1 MPFADELLGRDVAA
15 SLLEHVALTRPG
27 HEWPALSQAV
37 DALDGLSLRERSD
50 ALRDALL
57 ADGPPAYSEFASLI
71 RDAYARDEGF
81 AGWLLWPVTNA
92 VAHRAVSESPG
103 AVNSA
108 AFDDALDVLAMLTG
122 RLTSEFAI
130 RVLLLHD
137 WERALRVV
145 EGWTTSPDHHVRR
158 LASEG
163 TRPFLPWGVR
173 IPALV
178 ERPTATL
185 PVLDALYRD
194 ESEYVRRSVANHLN
208 DVSRHHEDV
217 VLDTARRWL
226 AAPAPT
232 TDALVRHALRTLV
245 KRGHPQALELVGF
258 PHVPA
263 IEVEN
268 LSVAVTRVVVGEVLP
283 FSAVL
288 RNRGYVDARVRV
300 DYVVFHRKANGSLTR
315 KTFAIGVRDV
325 LAGASVRVSK
335 SHSFKPITTRRYHA
349 GEHRIALQVNGV
361 LTDPVMFDLVLND

>member
-145 EGWTTSPDHHVRR
+145 EG
-158 LASEG
+158 
-163 TRPFLPWGVR
+163 
-173 IPALV
+173 
-178 ERPTATL
+178 
-185 PVLDALYRD
+185 
-194 ESEYVRRSVANHLN
+194 
-208 DVSRHHEDV
+208 
-217 VLDTARRWL
+217 
-226 AAPAPT
+226 
-232 TDALVRHALRTLV
+232 
-245 KRGHPQALELVGF
+245 
-258 PHVPA
+258 
-263 IEVEN
+263 
-268 LSVAVTRVVVGEVLP
+268 
-283 FSAVL
+283 
-288 RNRGYVDARVRV
+288 
-300 DYVVFHRKANGSLTR
+300 
-315 KTFAIGVRDV
+315 
-325 LAGASVRVSK
+325 
-335 SHSFKPITTRRYHA
+335 
-349 GEHRIALQVNGV
+349 
-361 LTDPVMFDLVLND
+361 